1 MLSQSAEH
9 PGSSRLSVGSRQG
22 LNHLPDRMF
31 PLVRYLVALF
41 ALTLVMGLSGR
52 VACDEVKPKSPAQQQ
67 FEKGIAQ
74 LGEKNYAQAEASF
87 TKALEINPKFAPA
100 YLGLADIRQLQGDV
114 SGAGEFLRKAVAI
127 APGNAPV
134 QTAWG
139 QYLYSQKQFVEAEK
153 AFQKAIQADP
163 KAAVP
168 HVQLG
173 DLYLLAL
180 NRPGDAV
187 AAYRASLALNPSDV
201 RANFMFGTALLAVGK
216 TGEGEAQL
224 VKAQDMAPTD
234 MVIRKAVA
242 DLQLRQGELD
252 AAMANFHKTLEI
264 APNATWA
271 QIGIGDV
278 FRQQKAY
285 DRAISAY
292 RDALNQNPNSV
303 EAQTKLGM
311 AQEFRGDLQAAEAS
325 YRKALAMD
333 PKNGVAANNLAW
345 MLGVKDQRPK
355 DALPWAQ
362 KAVAA
367 NPKNANFLDTQGW
380 IMRANGDAA
389 GAAVVLK
396 KAVIL
401 APHDPGILYHL
412 GVVYQELGNRSLAA
426 ESYGKALAMDK
437 QFNDVGDAQARLAA
451 IKPQK

>member
-1 MLSQSAEH
+1 MLSRFVGHA
-9 PGSSRLSVGSRQG
+9 GASRLSLESRRKRTR
-22 LNHLPDRMF
+22 LTETMF
-31 PLVRYLVALF
+31 TSFRYMGVLL
-41 ALTLVMGLSGR
+41 ALTLMMGLFSR
-52 VACDEVKPKSPAQQQ
+52 VVGDDVKPKSPAQQQ
-67 FEKGIAQ
+67 FDKGVAQ
-74 LGEKNYAQAEASF
+74 LSEKNYAQAEASF
-87 TKALEINPKFAPA
+87 KKALEINPEFAPA
-100 YLGLADIRQLQGDV
+100 YLGLADIHQLQGDV
-114 SGAGEFLRKAVAI
+114 RGAGEFLQKAVAI
-127 APGNAPV
+127 SPENAPV

-139 QYLYSQKQFVEAEK
+139 QYLFSQKRFAEAEK
-153 AFQKAIQADP
+153 AYQKAIQVDP

-180 NRPGDAV
+180 NRPVDAV

-224 VKAQDMAPTD
+224 VKAQAIAPTD
-234 MVIRKAVA
+234 MAIRKALA
-242 DLQLRQGELD
+242 DLQLRQGELG
-252 AAMANFHKTLEI
+252 AAMANFQKTLEI
-264 APNATWA
+264 DPTTTWA

-278 FRQQKAY
+278 YRQQKAY

-292 RDALNQNPNSV
+292 RDALNQNPNLV

-311 AQEFRGDLQAAEAS
+311 AQELKGDLLAAETS

-333 PKNGVAANNLAW
+333 PKDGAAANNLAW

-401 APHDPGILYHL
+401 APNDPGILYHL

-426 ESYGKALAMDK
+426 ESYGKALAMNK
-437 QFNDVGDAQARLAA
+437 QFNDAGDAQIRLAA

>member
-1 MLSQSAEH
+1 MRCAMLSGFALH
-9 PGSSRLSVGSRQG
+9 VGSSRLSLESRRRLTRIPRSIFSWFG
-22 LNHLPDRMF
+22 
-31 PLVRYLVALF
+31 YLCALL
-41 ALTLVMGLSGR
+41 ALTLGSGLFER
-52 VACDEVKPKSPAQQQ
+52 VAGDDVKPKSPAQQQ
-67 FEKGIAQ
+67 FEKGVTQ
-74 LGEKNYAQAEASF
+74 LSQKNYAEAEASF
-87 TKALEINPKFAPA
+87 KKALEINPQFAPA
-100 YLGLADIRQLQGDV
+100 YLGLADLHQLQGDV
-114 SGAGEFLRKAVAI
+114 KGAGEFLQKAIAI
-127 APGNAPV
+127 APENAPV

-139 QYLYSQKQFVEAEK
+139 QYLFSQKRFVEAEK
-153 AFQKAIQADP
+153 AYQKAIQVDP

-187 AAYRASLALNPSDV
+187 TAYRASIALNPSDV
-201 RANFMFGTALLAVGK
+201 RANFMLGTALLAVGK

-234 MVIRKAVA
+234 MAIRMTLA
-242 DLQLRQGELD
+242 DLQLRQGEIA
-252 AAMANFHKTLEI
+252 AAMANFQKTLEI
-264 APNATWA
+264 APTATWA

-278 FRQQKAY
+278 HRQQKAY
-285 DRAISAY
+285 DQAISAY
-292 RDALNQNPNSV
+292 RD
-303 EAQTKLGM
+303 AQTKLGM
-311 AQEFRGDLQAAEAS
+311 AQELKGDLPAAEGS

-333 PKNGVAANNLAW
+333 PKNGTAANNLAW

-367 NPKNANFLDTQGW
+367 NPKNANYLDTQGW

-401 APHDPGILYHL
+401 APNDPGILYHL

-426 ESYGKALAMDK
+426 QSYSKALAMNK
-437 QFNDVGDAQARLAA
+437 QFNDAGDAQARLAA

>member
-1 MLSQSAEH
+1 MLSQSAVH
-9 PGSSRLSVGSRQG
+9 SRSPRLSVGSRQG
-22 LNHLPDRMF
+22 LNHLPDRIF
-31 PLVRYLVALF
+31 PLVRYFGALF
-41 ALTLVMGLSGR
+41 ALTLVVGLSPR
-52 VACDEVKPKSPAQQQ
+52 VAGDEVKSKSPAQQQ
-67 FEKGIAQ
+67 FEKGVAQ

-87 TKALEINPKFAPA
+87 KKALEINPKFAPA
-100 YLGLADIRQLQGDV
+100 YLGLADTRQLQGDV

-127 APGNAPV
+127 APENAPV

-168 HVQLG
+168 HTQLG

-224 VKAQDMAPTD
+224 VKAQAMAPTD

-292 RDALNQNPNSV
+292 RGALNQNPKLV

-311 AQEFRGDLQAAEAS
+311 SEELKGDLQAAEAS
-325 YRKALAMD
+325 YRKVLAMD
-333 PKNGVAANNLAW
+333 PKNGLAANNLAW

-426 ESYGKALAMDK
+426 ESYGKALAMGK

>member
-1 MLSQSAEH
+1 MLSQSVERPKA
-9 PGSSRLSVGSRQG
+9 SRVSADGRQR
-22 LNHLPDRMF
+22 LRQIPDSMF
-31 PLVRYLVALF
+31 SWVRYMAALLT
-41 ALTLVMGLSGR
+41 LTLVVGLPGR
-52 VACDEVKPKSPAQQQ
+52 VAGDEVKSKSPAQQQ
-67 FEKGIAQ
+67 FEKGVAQ

-87 TKALEINPKFAPA
+87 KKALEINPKFAPA

-114 SGAGEFLRKAVAI
+114 SGAGEFLQKAVATS
-127 APGNAPV
+127 PESAPV

-139 QYLYSQKQFVEAEK
+139 QYLYSQKRFAEAEK
-153 AFQKAIQADP
+153 AYEKAIQANP
-163 KAAVP
+163 KAALP

-180 NRPGDAV
+180 NRPADAA

-201 RANFMFGTALLAVGK
+201 RASFMLGTALLALGK

-224 VKAQDMAPTD
+224 VQAQGMAPTD
-234 MVIRKAVA
+234 MAVRKALA

-278 FRQQKAY
+278 YRQQKTY

-303 EAQTKLGM
+303 EARTKLGM
-311 AQEFRGDLQAAEAS
+311 SEELKGDLPAAEAS
-325 YRKALAMD
+325 YKKALALD

-345 MLGVKDQRPK
+345 MLGVKARRPK

-380 IMRANGDAA
+380 IMRADGDAA

-396 KAVIL
+396 KAVML
-401 APHDPGILYHL
+401 APQDPGILYHL

-426 ESYGKALAMDK
+426 ESYGKALAMNK
-437 QFNDVGDAQARLAA
+437 QFNDVGNAQARLAA
-451 IKPQK
+451 IKLQK